1 MKIIVTGGAGFIGS
15 HITDMLI
22 KKGHEVCV
30 IDSLVHGK
38 IDNLNPEAK
47 FIKMDIRD
55 RGIEGVFINEKP
67 DILIHEAAQI
77 SVPHSIKD
85 PLYDAEVNII
95 GTINLLES
103 ARKSG
108 VKKIIYPASAAI
120 FGEPEYL
127 PVDEAHPLN
136 MMSGYGV
143 TKHTVEHYLKVYSS
157 LYGIKY
163 TIFRYANVYGPR
175 QDSTG
180 EGGVVAIFC
189 ENLIQ
194 GNQPVIFGDGEQTRD
209 FVYVKDVAEANM
221 LALEDG
227 DNEIFNVCTNS
238 AVSVNKLLSTMN
250 TVGGTRFKAVYK
262 PSREGDIRHSY
273 MTYGKIKDVLGWA
286 PNYSLKE
293 GLKETF
299 DYYKG
304 RES

>member
-22 KKGHEVCV
+22 KRGHRVCV
-30 IDSLVHGK
+30 IDSLVHGR
-38 IDNLNPEAK
+38 IENLNPDAK
-47 FIKMDIRD
+47 FVKMDIRD
-55 RGIEGVFINEKP
+55 KGIEDVFINEKP

-77 SVPHSIKD
+77 SVPSSIED
-85 PLYDAEVNII
+85 PVYDAEVNII
-95 GTINLLES
+95 GTLNLLKS
-103 ARKSG
+103 AKKSG
-108 VKKIIYPASAAI
+108 VRKIIYPASAAI

-143 TKHTVEHYLKVYSS
+143 TKHTVEHYLKVYNS

-189 ENLIQ
+189 ENLIK
-194 GNQPVIFGDGEQTRD
+194 GRQPVIFGDGEQTRD
-209 FVYVKDVAEANM
+209 FVYVKDVAGANM
-221 LALEDG
+221 LALEAG

-238 AVSVNKLLSTMN
+238 AVSVNQLLSAMN
-250 TVGGTRFKAVYK
+250 TVAGTGFEAVYK
-262 PSREGDIRHSY
+262 PTREGDIRNSF
-273 MTYGKIKDVLGWA
+273 MTYGKIKGALGWT
-286 PNYSLKE
+286 PNYCLEE

-299 DYYKG
+299 EYYKKRG
-304 RES
+304 F